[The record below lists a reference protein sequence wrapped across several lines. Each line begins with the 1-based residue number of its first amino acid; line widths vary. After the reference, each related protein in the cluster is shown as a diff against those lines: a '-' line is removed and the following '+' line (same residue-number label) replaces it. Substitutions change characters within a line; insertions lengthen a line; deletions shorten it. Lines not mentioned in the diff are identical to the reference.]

1 MPVFANTPESMMGR
15 SDSKDAATTCRGL
28 TSGGRPCRRSLLSD
42 NAPPPPRRPKHVKVR
57 VDDLSDESLYCWQH
71 KEAGIRR
78 SRAAARKNA
87 VVVNEKA
94 AKARERG
101 KKAKAKPKARAA

>member
-1 MPVFANTPESMMGR
+1 MTLKFLGQEFATVEALKAVYPAFAGDDAVRAIRGGCTTPLEVER
-15 SDSKDAATTCRGL
+15 
-28 TSGGRPCRRSLLSD
+28 
-42 NAPPPPRRPKHVKVR
+42 
-57 VDDLSDESLYCWQH
+57 YCWQH